1 MVNLVIMRHGDA
13 EPLQSQDSQRQLTGR
28 GQSEVKQMAF
38 WLARHYQPF
47 DRVFCSP
54 YVRTRQTAE
63 LMVAQ
68 QTPETMLEILPDLV
82 PEGDSQQVQLFLDAV
97 WSTQP
102 QSRILLV
109 SHMPLV
115 SFMVE
120 TFTRGSAAPIFE
132 TAGLICLD
140 YQPGQIG
147 YILERMSPSDLTLS
161 TPTEPRLA

>member
-28 GQSEVKQMAF
+28 GQSEVSQMAL
-38 WLARHYQPF
+38 WLSRHYQRF

-54 YVRTRQTAE
+54 YIRTCQTAK
-63 LMVAQ
+63 LIVAQ
-68 QTPETMLEILPDLV
+68 QTPDTQYEILPDLV
-82 PEGDSQQVQLFLDAV
+82 PEGDSQQVQLYLDAL
-97 WSTQP
+97 WSEQP

-120 TFTRGSAAPIFE
+120 TFTRGAAAPIFD
-132 TAGLICLD
+132 TAGIICID
-140 YQPGQIG
+140 YQPGQVG
-147 YILERMSPSDLTLS
+147 KILERMSPSELQL
-161 TPTEPRLA
+161 PGLN